1 MADISKIT
9 LPNGDSYDIKD
20 NGAVRINDG
29 TLTGTT
35 TAESLLSDEVVA
47 GSLIVN
53 GDARFVNTINGDISG
68 TAATATKAAQDGN
81 GNVITSTYVKK
92 AGDTLTGAL
101 NFANNTLNLMGDDAY
116 IGDQNVG
123 GCIVIKGK
131 NGATGI
137 QFAPYSGST
146 SQKISI
152 DGAGTMTITGTV
164 AGTFSGS
171 LSGNATSAT
180 KATQDGSGN
189 TITSYYCTLSTNQTI
204 SGVKT
209 FSSMPMANV
218 GICVNNGS
226 GTAGGVSL
234 WNDKNVNNYGL
245 ALRQTSNSGVHG
257 YVQGSYAIY
266 NYITAGTASES
277 YTRGWVFRDTAH
289 TTNVAS
295 ISGAGN
301 AVFNGSVTVG
311 GNTGN
316 TSGCEMIFDS
326 TTESVLMSFH

>member
-1 MADISKIT
+1 MANISAIK
-9 LPNGDSYDIKD
+9 LPSGTTYNVKD
-20 NGAVRINDG
+20 KNALP
-29 TLTGTT
+29 LTGGQVTGPVT
-35 TAESLLSDEVVA
+35 FGDTVSIDEATVGDLV
-47 GSLIVN
+47 VN
-53 GDARFVNTINGDISG
+53 GSASFTNNIQANTISGDLTG
-68 TAATATKAAQDGN
+68 DVT
-81 GNVITSTYVKK
+81 GNVV
-92 AGDTLTGAL
+92 G
-101 NFANNTLNLMGDDAY
+101 
-116 IGDQNVG
+116 NV
-123 GCIVIKGK
+123 
-131 NGATGI
+131 
-137 QFAPYSGST
+137 
-146 SQKISI
+146 
-152 DGAGTMTITGTV
+152 
-164 AGTFSGS
+164 
-171 LSGNATSAT
+171 SGNATSAT

-189 TITSYYCTLSTNQTI
+189 TITSYYCTLSTAQTI

-209 FSSMPMANV
+209 FSSIPMANV

-289 TTNVAS
+289 ATNVAS

-316 TSGCEMIFDS
+316 TSGCEMVFDS